1 MTYRSDENIA
11 ELIKKGVRLPTP
23 DSVEIY
29 ESVDIRRIEAQGV
42 TIHAGCKVLGE
53 KTMICPGAELG
64 YEAPVTIN
72 DCYIGPKVKLKGGYF
87 ENAVFLEGVE
97 AGSGSHVRQGTI
109 LEEQASIAHTVGLK
123 QTILFPF
130 VTLGSLIN
138 FCDCLMAGGTGRDN
152 HSEVGSS
159 YIHFNF
165 TPNQDKATPSLI
177 GDVPRGVM
185 LNRSP
190 IFLGGQGGLVGPSR
204 LAYGMV
210 VAAGTICR
218 KDQLKENH
226 LVLGEK
232 ARSGTVPYTTGTF
245 FSLKRIIRNNLIYI
259 GNLYALRQWYRNVR
273 SRFVG
278 PDFPAELLEGLEV
291 TVMSGIRER
300 LKQLERLSDK
310 LAESNARE
318 GIQHDFPMAWAEIR
332 SRLDN
337 LLAFDGMDEG
347 TEGFLKDIDQLI
359 KRNGQ
364 DYLRVIKSLEVQ
376 QAEQG
381 TAWLD
386 RIVERVVADASG
398 CVPALI

>member
-1 MTYRSDENIA
+1 MAKIE
-11 ELIKKGVRLPTP
+11 ELKKRGVRAIAPEGTFVGEEVNI
-23 DSVEIY
+23 D
-29 ESVDIRRIEAQGV
+29 RIAAEGV
-42 TIHAGCKVLGE
+42 ILYPGTKILGE
-53 KTMICPGAELG
+53 HTFIANNARIGVEG
-64 YEAPVTIN
+64 PVTVDN
-72 DCYIGPKVKLKGGYF
+72 CYIGPGVSLNGGYF
-87 ENAVFLEGVE
+87 SAAVFLNNASCGL
-97 AGSGSHVRQGTI
+97 GSHVRQGTI

-123 QTILFPF
+123 QTILFPY

-185 LNRSP
+185 LNHSP

-204 LAYGMV
+204 LAFGTV

-245 FSLKRIIRNNLIYI
+245 FSLKRIIRNNIIYI
-259 GNLYALRQWYRNVR
+259 GNMYALRQWYRNVR

-278 PDFPAELLEGLEV
+278 PNFPAELLEGLEV
-291 TVMSGIRER
+291 TVMSGVCER

-310 LAESNARE
+310 LTETGARE
-318 GIQHDFPMAWAEIR
+318 GIQHDFPMAWEDIR

-337 LLAFDGMDEG
+337 LLAFDGMDDG
-347 TEGFLKDIDQLI
+347 TEVFLKDIDQLI

-364 DYLRVIKSLEVQ
+364 DYLRVIKSLEMAQ
-376 QAEQG
+376 TESG

-386 RIVERVVADASG
+386 RIVERVVADTSG